1 MPSVLLL
8 LDLRQ
13 QHVETSSV
21 PHVPEAQPP
30 RERPELADQW
40 KIISWYRGQI
50 ESNTLDKARRA
61 DVEHIKTMC
70 FVVGGVHEESG
81 AAADQLW

>member
-40 KIISWYRGQI
+40 GETWWHGGQI
-50 ESNTLDKARRA
+50 QSNALNKARRA
-61 DVEHIKTMC
+61 DVEHIKTMR

-81 AAADQLW
+81 AAADQL